1 MKQGLMRGLAALTA
15 SLCAVSL
22 VAASYAPTRS
32 AFINARLGTVSYR
45 LEETGETTGD
55 SYYFES
61 EFNSLSDLL
70 AAKTQLAEQ
79 ISAEGTVLLKNNG
92 ALPLDASTEPVTL
105 WGHNSVFTARG
116 GMIGSTAAAGEG
128 QEDVNLIDAMFA
140 RGFQL
145 NEQMIGLL
153 TSEEA
158 FAYTRQTFFPGA
170 GLVPSFEAT
179 WEQPAVYLVGEIPA
193 SMYTD
198 DVLASA
204 DGTAAVC
211 VITRDSSEAA
221 DYEPTMFNGTEG
233 DSFERPLALSQ
244 YEKDMIELAKQHST
258 KVIVLI
264 NADNPLELEELK
276 NDDEIDAI
284 VWAGEPGV
292 YGFLGVADVLSGA
305 ANPSGHLPDT
315 YAVNSASAPA
325 MQNFGLYLY
334 SNNSN
339 SGAASGDV
347 AQLTTDNKSDWYVVE
362 TEGIYQGYKYYETRY
377 EDQVLG
383 QGNAAAAEGSSNGG
397 AWSYANEVSYPF
409 GYGASYTTFEQKL
422 DSVDVTA
429 GQVGSA
435 KVTVTNTGNVAGK
448 SVVELYV
455 QTPYTNGGLEKSA
468 VQLVGFAKTSE
479 LAPGASETVTVEIDP
494 ALFAS
499 YDETVTKADG
509 TVGAWVLEAGD
520 YYFAIGNGVHNAL
533 NNILAKKTGSTD
545 NLISVNEGEQISA
558 DNAVVW
564 NLAGA
569 DTETYSVNVQ
579 NAIQNADIN
588 KLIPGT
594 AEYTTRADWSKGWK
608 TVDSITPTADMM
620 VGLTNST
627 YSLSE
632 NGEGVTWGADNGLML
647 VNMLQTDENGN
658 FSGVVDFED
667 PMWDQLVQ
675 QITLDEAIHFIE
687 WGADDIENIDSV
699 LLPRTYMND
708 GPLGFAYDQIAGYG
722 TRWTSADSSNPYYVD
737 SKTPES
743 KYSMATMP
751 TEPVVAA
758 TWNVDL
764 IRREAELYGEDA
776 LRAKESICIAP
787 GANLHRTPYCAR
799 NHEYYSEDPVLT
811 SLMATNFCE
820 GAASKGLVTQVKHYA
835 FNHQELNRSGIS
847 TFMTEQAAR
856 ENELRCFQKV
866 MSTNA
871 TGTIMTAFNRIGT
884 TYVGAYSGVLE
895 QIGRKEWGY
904 KGGYV
909 TDLVNG
915 SMYMNWLDTVSGG
928 GGIMLGSAPN
938 WEGTKLGIM
947 EDSKKEIAKDTVFQQ
962 QMQYTLKTWLYA
974 TAQSNVLNGISNSTK
989 IVKVTP
995 WWLASI
1001 YAAAGVTAVLT
1012 AIFLFLGFKAGKK
1025 EA

>member
-92 ALPLDASTEPVTL
+92 ALPLNASTEPVTL

-325 MQNFGLYLY
+325 MQNFGLYMY

-339 SGAASGDV
+339 NGSASGDV

-362 TEGIYQGYKYYETRY
+362 TEGIYQSYKYYETR
-377 EDQVLG
+377 
-383 QGNAAAAEGSSNGG
+383 
-397 AWSYANEVSYPF
+397 
-409 GYGASYTTFEQKL
+409 
-422 DSVDVTA
+422 
-429 GQVGSA
+429 
-435 KVTVTNTGNVAGK
+435 
-448 SVVELYV
+448 
-455 QTPYTNGGLEKSA
+455 
-468 VQLVGFAKTSE
+468 
-479 LAPGASETVTVEIDP
+479 
-494 ALFAS
+494 
-499 YDETVTKADG
+499 
-509 TVGAWVLEAGD
+509 
-520 YYFAIGNGVHNAL
+520 
-533 NNILAKKTGSTD
+533 
-545 NLISVNEGEQISA
+545 
-558 DNAVVW
+558 
-564 NLAGA
+564 
-569 DTETYSVNVQ
+569 
-579 NAIQNADIN
+579 
-588 KLIPGT
+588 
-594 AEYTTRADWSKGWK
+594 
-608 TVDSITPTADMM
+608 
-620 VGLTNST
+620 
-627 YSLSE
+627 
-632 NGEGVTWGADNGLML
+632 
-647 VNMLQTDENGN
+647 
-658 FSGVVDFED
+658 
-667 PMWDQLVQ
+667 
-675 QITLDEAIHFIE
+675 
-687 WGADDIENIDSV
+687 
-699 LLPRTYMND
+699 
-708 GPLGFAYDQIAGYG
+708 
-722 TRWTSADSSNPYYVD
+722 
-737 SKTPES
+737 
-743 KYSMATMP
+743 
-751 TEPVVAA
+751 
-758 TWNVDL
+758 
-764 IRREAELYGEDA
+764 
-776 LRAKESICIAP
+776 
-787 GANLHRTPYCAR
+787 
-799 NHEYYSEDPVLT
+799 
-811 SLMATNFCE
+811 
-820 GAASKGLVTQVKHYA
+820 
-835 FNHQELNRSGIS
+835 
-847 TFMTEQAAR
+847 
-856 ENELRCFQKV
+856 
-866 MSTNA
+866 
-871 TGTIMTAFNRIGT
+871 
-884 TYVGAYSGVLE
+884 
-895 QIGRKEWGY
+895 
-904 KGGYV
+904 
-909 TDLVNG
+909 
-915 SMYMNWLDTVSGG
+915 
-928 GGIMLGSAPN
+928 
-938 WEGTKLGIM
+938 
-947 EDSKKEIAKDTVFQQ
+947 
-962 QMQYTLKTWLYA
+962 
-974 TAQSNVLNGISNSTK
+974 
-989 IVKVTP
+989 
-995 WWLASI
+995 
-1001 YAAAGVTAVLT
+1001 
-1012 AIFLFLGFKAGKK
+1012 
-1025 EA
+1025 